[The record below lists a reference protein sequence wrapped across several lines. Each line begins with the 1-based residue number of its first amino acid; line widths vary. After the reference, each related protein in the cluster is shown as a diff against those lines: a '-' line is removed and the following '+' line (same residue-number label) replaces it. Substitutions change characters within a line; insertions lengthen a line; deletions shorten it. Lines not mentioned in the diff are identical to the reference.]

1 MEFSKEQLKKL
12 SDLLKSRSEK
22 QLTIEEVQKFIQLDT
37 IDDCKQ
43 YLRVMLD
50 FYFDVIKSP
59 EGRKATSY
67 IEDDRNIWMQTL
79 FSEGFHFLSLLD
91 GVGYNKGIDRLN
103 PIVDPSV
110 LFSVA
115 RRIYES
121 VIAFEI
127 LFVIPDSEDKKAILY
142 NLFMAHGLS
151 ERLKN
156 IDEEM
161 RSHNPERVAEEQK
174 DIDECLREIEG
185 TDLYSELDQQT
196 KNIIKNAF
204 GKKFRYIFKEDN
216 SLEFVNYDDADK
228 LLRIKN
234 NMLKG
239 TYSYFSLH
247 GHPSYVSIFQFRDA
261 FNNDSRA
268 DISLMAPHAT
278 QCVLAFMSFFIVDYM
293 KLVPEIKTMF
303 DKFEEPRRFAIGMFE
318 DAMRWEKK
326 FKYPTK

>member
-22 QLTIEEVQKFIQLDT
+22 QLTIEEIQKFIQLDT

-303 DKFEEPRRFAIGMFE
+303 DKFEEPRRFAIGMYE
-318 DAMRWEKK
+318 DAMRGEMK
-326 FKYPTK
+326 FK

>member
-1 MEFSKEQLKKL
+1 MEFSKEQLKKI

-303 DKFEEPRRFAIGMFE
+303 DKFEEPRRFAIGMYE
-318 DAMRWEKK
+318 DAMRGEMK
-326 FKYPTK
+326 FK

>member
-12 SDLLKSRSEK
+12 SGLLKSRSEK

-174 DIDECLREIEG
+174 GIDDCLREIEG

-303 DKFEEPRRFAIGMFE
+303 DKFEEPRRFAIGMYE
-318 DAMRWEKK
+318 DAMRGEKK
-326 FKYPTK
+326 FK

>member
-239 TYSYFSLH
+239 TYSYLSLH

-303 DKFEEPRRFAIGMFE
+303 DKFEEPRRFAIGMYE
-318 DAMRWEKK
+318 DAMRGEKK
-326 FKYPTK
+326 FK

>member
-127 LFVIPDSEDKKAILY
+127 LFVIPDSENKKAILY

-174 DIDECLREIEG
+174 EIDECLREIEG

-234 NMLKG
+234 NKLKG

-303 DKFEEPRRFAIGMFE
+303 DKFEEPRRFAIGMYE
-318 DAMRWEKK
+318 DAMRGEMK
-326 FKYPTK
+326 FK

>member
-79 FSEGFHFLSLLD
+79 FREGFHFLSLLD

-174 DIDECLREIEG
+174 GIDDCLREIEG

-303 DKFEEPRRFAIGMFE
+303 DKFEEPRRFAIGMYE
-318 DAMRWEKK
+318 DAMRGEMK
-326 FKYPTK
+326 FK